1 MNLYTHTQK
10 KRISLENVELIYN
23 MRKRSIRRSYDVIL
37 NRKILFILVDI
48 DKECTQE
55 N

>member
-1 MNLYTHTQK
+1 MNLYTHTK

-37 NRKILFILVDI
+37 NRKYCLS
-48 DKECTQE
+48 
-55 N
+55 